1 MKSDSRKDMK
11 YSSDKIYR
19 ENREMKYCK
28 TKRDWTET
36 ETESMAEDR
45 SITVLLR
52 AREPW
57 NSITIAGSDLLFS
70 RDGSVETDVVLI

>member
-1 MKSDSRKDMK
+1 MK

-52 AREPW
+52 AREP
-57 NSITIAGSDLLFS
+57 
-70 RDGSVETDVVLI
+70 